1 MCSWWLWSTQR
12 YSTESHTGDGT
23 CEVGTVV
30 NFGALGC
37 SSILVSETM
46 GPIELDMATPV
57 VVGCIPT
64 EDVIVSGSGASEV
77 GTCCDRRSSSLVS
90 DNREGIVVSCGAFH
104 SERDSS
110 LSSKLIIARLIRS
123 LIRSAFC
130 TSSSTCSLGMK
141 WISSSSSFN
150 KMCSLSVNGCLTL
163 LHLACLTKF
172 QDAFELANKSDYWSM
187 MNSTDSSFSGR
198 SFFML
203 SGHSSHGVLG

>member
-1 MCSWWLWSTQR
+1 MNSTAGR
-12 YSTESHTGDGT
+12 VGKYNESGAGSELDAWVALCVHDDSEVHRGIPLKVTLVDGT

-46 GPIELDMATPV
+46 GPIELDMTTPV
-57 VVGCIPT
+57 VVGYIPT

-90 DNREGIVVSCGAFH
+90 DNREGLVVSCGAFH
-104 SERDSS
+104 SKRDSS

-141 WISSSSSFN
+141 
-150 KMCSLSVNGCLTL
+150 
-163 LHLACLTKF
+163 
-172 QDAFELANKSDYWSM
+172 
-187 MNSTDSSFSGR
+187 
-198 SFFML
+198 
-203 SGHSSHGVLG
+203 